1 MFIIKSPT
9 SVSAGTRLEAEI
21 TTQSCVGF
29 EIINDS
35 PLAFNLGL
43 PNGNANYMAPQTT
56 KFFIGPNY
64 RAGTIT
70 INPISVLSSVPAG
83 LSSNVIIVGFN
94 EGDDLPSY
102 GATDIG
108 KLVYVAGTVNVP
120 TPPAV
125 KNDGNA
131 PGTQFIEAT
140 PSDAASSTVSIG
152 NDGSVTIKGDNA
164 GVLTTLLQ
172 LIAGASPAV
181 KLAAAAVLTEAL
193 GNMKVD
199 GTLESVGA
207 ATMDGTLTVQGAST
221 FNNGV
226 AGDSVAVDATGNV
239 NVGHSNPSGAN
250 NVNVNGNV
258 RVNQFLS
265 FFDNGGTARAFAT
278 NLGATNDNTIFT
290 NANHGILHIMNSA
303 ETQDIATFSDTG
315 GIALLLGT
323 LSFLHGSISRIAF
336 GFSAVTNAGTA
347 IAHNLGAVPDAV
359 FICPSASGITFW
371 VDTGASFTSTSM
383 TVHTSANNNVWWI
396 AIKA

>member
-9 SVSAGTRLEAEI
+9 PVASGVPLQAEI
-21 TTQSCVGF
+21 TASQSCVGF

-35 PLAFNLGL
+35 PLAFNLIL
-43 PNGNANYMAPQTT
+43 PNGNTNYMAPQTT

-64 RAGTIT
+64 RAGLIT
-70 INPISVLSSVPAG
+70 INPISVLSNVPAG

-120 TPPAV
+120 TPPAI

-140 PSDAASSTVSIG
+140 PSDAASSTVVVK
-152 NDGSVTIKGDNA
+152 NDGTVTINGDNA

-199 GTLESVGA
+199 GTFESVGA
-207 ATMDGTLTVQGAST
+207 ATMDSTLTVTGDAT
-221 FNNGV
+221 FNGATPSITTKNDITDNGNLNINKNLNFI
-226 AGDSVAVDATGNV
+226 DN
-239 NVGHSNPSGAN
+239 GAN
-250 NVNVNGNV
+250 K
-258 RVNQFLS
+258 RL
-265 FFDNGGTARAFAT
+265 FAT
-278 NLGATNDNTIFT
+278 NDGTTNDFIVVN
-290 NANHGILHIMNSA
+290 NANHGLTHFRKSDA
-303 ETQDIATFSDTG
+303 LTDIFTMSDT
-315 GIALLLGT
+315 L
-323 LSFLHGSISRIAF
+323 
-336 GFSAVTNAGTA
+336 
-347 IAHNLGAVPDAV
+347 
-359 FICPSASGITFW
+359 
-371 VDTGASFTSTSM
+371 
-383 TVHTSANNNVWWI
+383 
-396 AIKA
+396 